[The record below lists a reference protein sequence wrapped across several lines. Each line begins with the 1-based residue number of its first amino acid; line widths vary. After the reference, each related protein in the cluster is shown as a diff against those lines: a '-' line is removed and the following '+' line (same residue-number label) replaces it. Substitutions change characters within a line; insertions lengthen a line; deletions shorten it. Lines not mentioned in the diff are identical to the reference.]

1 MEALTASH
9 KATEVNNNETLADKQ
24 AVKAGESSSCDP
36 TVRTITVTDPE
47 EWICVA
53 KLPPDTSHQ
62 AFQDLLA
69 DFGSVRECFLQKS
82 NKTGELSR
90 AAQHLGLDSLCDV
103 GNLDIATLTRPR
115 ATSHHTTMK
124 VQLNCFFSISVECH
138 GIVSL

>member
-1 MEALTASH
+1 MEAVLTSSQE
-9 KATEVNNNETLADKQ
+9 KEVNNNER
-24 AVKAGESSSCDP
+24 VKEGEIAGCDP
-36 TVRTITVTDPE
+36 STASLRTVTVTDPE

-103 GNLDIATLTRPR
+103 GNLDIATPTRPR